1 MDKIESIMRILP
13 QSVREIFCHAEIA
26 MEKLQEIRLRVE
38 EPLCVLYEGKE
49 FFVNHAGRMQGGIQG
64 TYLVSAK
71 DIRETME
78 YISSYSLYAFEE
90 EMRQGYI
97 TVRGGHRV
105 GVAGRAI
112 GEKGSVKNLKNISFL
127 NIRLAHEVKGC
138 ADIVLPYMRCQ
149 DPDSSYAFD
158 LSAEV
163 WQDNIAS

>member
-71 DIRETME
+71 DIRETM
-78 YISSYSLYAFEE
+78 
-90 EMRQGYI
+90 
-97 TVRGGHRV
+97 
-105 GVAGRAI
+105 
-112 GEKGSVKNLKNISFL
+112 
-127 NIRLAHEVKGC
+127 
-138 ADIVLPYMRCQ
+138 
-149 DPDSSYAFD
+149 
-158 LSAEV
+158 
-163 WQDNIAS
+163 

>member
-71 DIRETME
+71 DMHLKKRC
-78 YISSYSLYAFEE
+78 
-90 EMRQGYI
+90 
-97 TVRGGHRV
+97 VRGILQF
-105 GVAGRAI
+105 VAGT
-112 GEKGSVKNLKNISFL
+112 ES
-127 NIRLAHEVKGC
+127 E
-138 ADIVLPYMRCQ
+138 
-149 DPDSSYAFD
+149 
-158 LSAEV
+158 
-163 WQDNIAS
+163 